1 MLHFLRMDFNMKIF
15 CLICAK
21 IGIGEKSFSDIM
33 FLGLF
38 VIMIIGGIIQLINF
52 LRFKHAF
59 IPRGM
64 SFFDVF
70 DSKRPSGAKYL
81 WDGIFLISFP
91 TIFLFIF
98 IPIIIFYILK
108 FLRAILR

>member
-1 MLHFLRMDFNMKIF
+1 MEIF
-15 CLICAK
+15 CLICR
-21 IGIGEKSFSDIM
+21 IIERPEKSFLDIM
-33 FLGLF
+33 FLGML
-38 VIMIIGGIIQLINF
+38 VMMIIVGIVQLINF

-70 DSKRPSGAKYL
+70 DSKRASGAKDL
-81 WDGIFLISFP
+81 WNGIFLISFP
-91 TIFLFIF
+91 TIFLFIW

>member
-1 MLHFLRMDFNMKIF
+1 MIK
-15 CLICAK
+15 AS
-21 IGIGEKSFSDIM
+21 EKSFSDIM

-38 VIMIIGGIIQLINF
+38 VMMIIVGIVQLINF

-70 DSKRPSGAKYL
+70 DSKRPSGAKDL
-81 WDGIFLISFP
+81 WTGIFFISFP
-91 TIFLFIF
+91 TIFLFIW